1 MSHDAIRNIVD
12 PETVRLRKADL
23 VAVAGKTANKE
34 FAALMTAIDP
44 TWRAAEVEVLA

>member
-1 MSHDAIRNIVD
+1 MANKNSVSSVEISSG
-12 PETVRLRKADL
+12 
-23 VAVAGKTANKE
+23 GKTANKE